1 MKYFILIIATILPT
15 LGIQARETRQTHDL
29 EFRPAVPFRELI
41 GAEVRNYQDEKLGRI
56 ATITADLSNGRLVEV
71 VVVGR
76 GGLFGIG
83 AKAKAVPPRA
93 LTIDKA
99 SRVVRLD
106 VSRAKFDAAP
116 KFDPASRPEKVA
128 EYYRYFGLKPWFFL
142 KGETVQANAEI
153 LELGYVQTTKR
164 LVGMPISNHDGDYLG
179 RIEGLVMD
187 LPLGRVVHVIVKTEA
202 DSSPRRVIQPRAL
215 KFNAAKTMLVLD
227 NNYVE
232 LDGEPHF
239 KWTDGRRTDFNQETY
254 VNREVKADRGL
265 HSKQNLSE
273 GLAPVATL
281 MEQGKNFRDVQK
293 TAKIQRAIQADPKL
307 SANAKDIE
315 VVTLNAQTTLRGHV
329 NTPEGKQRIGE
340 IAEQAGRPE
349 NVSNLIEVR
358 PISATP
364 R

>member
-1 MKYFILIIATILPT
+1 MKYLILLIATILPT
-15 LGIQARETRQTHDL
+15 LGIQARESTRTHDL
-29 EFRPAVPFRELI
+29 DFRPSVPFRELI

-56 ATITADLSNGRLVEV
+56 SAIAVDLSNARLVEV

-83 AKAKAVPPRA
+83 AKTTAVPPRA

-99 SRVVRLD
+99 SRVVRLEI
-106 VSRAKFDAAP
+106 SRARFDSVP
-116 KFDPASRPEKVA
+116 KFDPSNRPEKVA

-142 KGETVQANAEI
+142 EGETVQPNAEI
-153 LELGYVQTTKR
+153 LKLGYVERTNR
-164 LVGMPISNHDGDYLG
+164 LVGLPISNPDGDYIG

-187 LPLGRVVHVIVKTEA
+187 LPKGQVVHVIVKTDPE
-202 DSSPRRVIQPRAL
+202 SSPRRIIQPRAL
-215 KFNAAKTMLVLD
+215 KFNAAKTTLILD

-232 LDGEPHF
+232 MDGEPHF
-239 KWTDGRRTDFNQETY
+239 KWTDGRRSNFHQESY

-265 HSKQNLSE
+265 HSRQNFSE
-273 GLAPVATL
+273 GLVPAATV
-281 MEQGKNFRDVQK
+281 MEHGKNFRDVQK
-293 TAKIQRAIQADPKL
+293 TAKILGAIQSDPKL
-307 SANAKDIE
+307 SANAKNIE

-329 NTPEGKQRIGE
+329 NSPEGKRRIGE
-340 IAEQAGRPE
+340 IAKKAGRPE

-364 R
+364 